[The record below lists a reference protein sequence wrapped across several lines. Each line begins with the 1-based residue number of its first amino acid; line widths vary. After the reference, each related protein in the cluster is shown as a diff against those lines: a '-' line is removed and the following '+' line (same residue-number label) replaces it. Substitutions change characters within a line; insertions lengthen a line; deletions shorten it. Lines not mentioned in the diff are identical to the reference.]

1 VSASPSLT
9 SDEFKTRKPS
19 KAEVRELHKK
29 LVDRAAMLRREVTQ
43 MEAGMRE
50 HANDASRAE
59 ISDGASE
66 SMDQDITLY
75 HMESETSELADIRRA
90 IGKIEGKIPME
101 FGKCESSGEW
111 ISIARLR
118 AKPHARLT
126 VQELERFERQGFGGE
141 EFGVRHEA
149 SRF

>member
-1 VSASPSLT
+1 
-9 SDEFKTRKPS
+9 
-19 KAEVRELHKK
+19 
-29 LVDRAAMLRREVTQ
+29 

-50 HANDASRAE
+50 HSSEASRAE
-59 ISDGASE
+59 VSDGASE
-66 SMDQDITLY
+66 GMDQDITLY
-75 HMESETSELADIRRA
+75 HMESETSELAEIRRA
-90 IGKIEGKIPME
+90 IAKIEGSSPFEYGKSE
-101 FGKCESSGEW
+101 FSGEW

-126 VQELERFERQGFGGE
+126 VQELERFEREGGGE